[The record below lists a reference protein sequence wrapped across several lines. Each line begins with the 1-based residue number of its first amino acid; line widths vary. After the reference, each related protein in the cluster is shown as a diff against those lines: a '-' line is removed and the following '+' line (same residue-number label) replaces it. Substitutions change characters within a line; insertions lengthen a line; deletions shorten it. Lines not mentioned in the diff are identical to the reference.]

1 MSLLLL
7 YLDELKGYYKSK
19 VMIILWIGLPV
30 LSILFNYLN
39 LDTEGVPMSYLVG
52 ILIASIGGTLS
63 SVMLSTSITSELNHH
78 VYELFLIRPIKRNHL
93 IIAKFFAV
101 YTCIVIATFISLIF
115 GLIIDFFKEGLP
127 NINVFIHTFESIIF
141 TLAAIAIA
149 CSAGILIGISVSN
162 VAASAILSVYLGSQ
176 LSVMSVLPSLILPE
190 VINPLFFGLILGIS
204 ITLILLLIASY
215 IFNKKEL

>member
-19 VMIILWIGLPV
+19 VMIILWIGLPL

-52 ILIASIGGTLS
+52 ILIASIGGILS

-78 VYELFLIRPIKRNHL
+78 VYELFLIRPIKRTHL
-93 IIAKFFAV
+93 IVAKFCAV
-101 YTCIVIATFISLIF
+101 YTCIVIATFISLSF
-115 GLIIDFFKEGLP
+115 GLIIDFLKGGLP
-127 NINVFIHTFESIIF
+127 NMNIVIHTFESIFF

-149 CSAGILIGISVSN
+149 CAAGILIGINVSN
-162 VAASAILSVYLGSQ
+162 VAASAILSVYLGGQ
-176 LSVMSVLPSLILPE
+176 LSILSVLPSLILPG
-190 VINPLFFGLILGIS
+190 VINPIFFGLILGVCL
-204 ITLILLLIASY
+204 TLILLLIASY
-215 IFNKKEL
+215 IFNKKQL

>member
-19 VMIILWIGLPV
+19 VMIILWIGLPL
-30 LSILFNYLN
+30 LSLLFNYLN
-39 LDTEGVPMSYLVG
+39 LDTEGIPMSYLVG

-93 IIAKFFAV
+93 IFAKFFAV

-115 GLIIDFFKEGLP
+115 GLIIDFLKEGLP
-127 NINVFIHTFESIIF
+127 NMNIIIHTFESMIF

-176 LSVMSVLPSLILPE
+176 LSVISVLPSLILPE
-190 VINPLFFGLILGIS
+190 VLDPVFFGLILGIS
-204 ITLILLLIASY
+204 VSLVLLLIASH
-215 IFNKKEL
+215 IFNKKQL